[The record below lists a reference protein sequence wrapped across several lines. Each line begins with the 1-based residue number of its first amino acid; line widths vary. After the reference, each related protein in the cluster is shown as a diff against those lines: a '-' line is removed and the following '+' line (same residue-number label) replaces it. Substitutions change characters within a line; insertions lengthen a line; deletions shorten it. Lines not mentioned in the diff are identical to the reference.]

1 MSEITLYGA
10 PASLYTGRARSYLI
24 KAGLAYREIAP
35 NTRHYADAVLPKA
48 GGRRGIPTLETE
60 TGEVI
65 RDGAA
70 IIDHYEARNG
80 HRFSPTT
87 PKQRVLSR
95 LLDVIGA
102 EGLLRPGMH
111 YRWNFPEQNDDW
123 LVFNFGSGIP
133 SFLDR
138 AALTKMAM
146 ARARMAGQL
155 WGAVPEAFKIIEEL
169 YLELLEHLNAH
180 FSDQPYLL
188 GGKPSIGDFGMIAP
202 FYGHLGRD
210 PKPLSLMQEKAIRL
224 FRWVERMNRP
234 EPDVGEFD
242 VKDEAYLENDHIPD
256 TLIAVLKHL
265 AVDFVPETKAAADHI
280 NAWIDA
286 QDELPPGTVASTG
299 GSAAAGLS
307 ADRVE
312 RLRALRARGVGQA
325 TFDIRGVTIS
335 AMAQPY
341 RFYLLKRVQDE
352 HASLDE
358 AAKADVEAMLA
369 ACDMS
374 DVLGIR
380 LSRDIG
386 REDNMEIWL

>member
-1 MSEITLYGA
+1 MSKITLYGA
-10 PASLYTGRARSYLI
+10 TVSFYTGRARSYLI
-24 KAGLAYREIAP
+24 KAGLDYREIPP
-35 NTRHYADAVLPKA
+35 NTLHYRDNVLPKA
-48 GGRRGIPTLETE
+48 GGRRGVPTLETE

-70 IIDHYEARNG
+70 IIDHYEASNG

-87 PKQRVLSR
+87 PKQRILSR
-95 LLDVIGA
+95 LFDVIGA
-102 EGLLRPGMH
+102 EGLLRPGLH
-111 YRWNFPEQNDDW
+111 YRWNFPEQNHDW
-123 LVFNFGSGIP
+123 LVFGFGSLIP
-133 SFLDR
+133 SVFEAEAR
-138 AALTKMAM
+138 TKMTEMAM
-146 ARARMAGQL
+146 NRANMAGQL
-155 WGAVPEAFKIIEEL
+155 WGAVPATFKIIEEL
-169 YLELLEHLNAH
+169 YLELLELLNAH

-234 EPDVGEFD
+234 ELDVGEFG
-242 VKDEAYLENDHIPD
+242 VQDEAYLSDDNVPD

-265 AVDFVPETKAAADHI
+265 AVDFVPETKSAADLI

-286 QDELPPGTVASTG
+286 QDELPPGTVAAR
-299 GSAAAGLS
+299 SA
-307 ADRVE
+307 
-312 RLRALRARGVGQA
+312 GQA
-325 TFDIRGVTIS
+325 TFEVRGTTIS

-352 HASLDE
+352 HAALDD
-358 AAKADVEAMLA
+358 AAKIEVEAMLA
-369 ACDMS
+369 ACDMT
-374 DVLGIR
+374 DVLDIR

-386 REDNMEIWL
+386 RKNNMEVWV

>member
-1 MSEITLYGA
+1 MSKITLYGA
-10 PASLYTGRARSYLI
+10 AASFYTGRARSYLI
-24 KAGLAYREIAP
+24 KAGLDYREIPP
-35 NTRHYADAVLPKA
+35 NTLHYRDNVLPKA

-60 TGEVI
+60 TGEFI

-70 IIDHYEARNG
+70 IIDHYEASNG

-87 PKQRVLSR
+87 PKQRILSR
-95 LLDVIGA
+95 LFDVIGA

-111 YRWNFPEQNDDW
+111 YRWNFPEQNHDW
-123 LVFNFGSGIP
+123 LVFGFGSGIP
-133 SFLDR
+133 SFYDHEAR
-138 AALTKMAM
+138 TKMTDLAM
-146 ARARMAGQL
+146 KRANLMSQL
-155 WGAVPEAFKIIEEL
+155 WGAVPATFKIIEEL
-169 YLELLEHLNAH
+169 YLELLELLNAH

-234 EPDVGEFD
+234 ELDVGEFE
-242 VKDEAYLENDHIPD
+242 VQDEAYLSDDNVPD

-265 AVDFVPETKAAADHI
+265 AVDFVPETKAAADLI

-286 QDELPPGTVASTG
+286 QDELPPGTVAPG
-299 GSAAAGLS
+299 DAG
-307 ADRVE
+307 AGQGV
-312 RLRALRARGVGQA
+312 AARGVGQA
-325 TFDIRGVTIS
+325 TFEVRGTTIS

-352 HASLDE
+352 HAALDD
-358 AAKADVEAMLA
+358 AAKAEVEAMLA

-386 REDNMEIWL
+386 RENNMEVWS

>member
-1 MSEITLYGA
+1 MSKITLYGA
-10 PASLYTGRARSYLI
+10 TVSFYTGRARSYLI
-24 KAGLAYREIAP
+24 KAGLDYREIPP
-35 NTRHYADAVLPKA
+35 NTLHYRDNVLPKA
-48 GGRRGIPTLETE
+48 GGRRGVPTLETE

-70 IIDHYEARNG
+70 IIDHYEASNG

-87 PKQRVLSR
+87 PKQRILSR
-95 LLDVIGA
+95 LFDVIGA
-102 EGLLRPGMH
+102 EGLLRPGLH
-111 YRWNFPEQNDDW
+111 YRWNFPEQNHDW
-123 LVFNFGSGIP
+123 LVFGFGSLIP
-133 SFLDR
+133 SVFDR
-138 AALTKMAM
+138 EARTKMTEMAM
-146 ARARMAGQL
+146 NRANMAGQL
-155 WGAVPEAFKIIEEL
+155 WGAVPTTFKIIEEL
-169 YLELLEHLNAH
+169 YLELLELLNAH

-234 EPDVGEFD
+234 ELDVGEFG
-242 VKDEAYLENDHIPD
+242 VQDEAYLSDDNVPD

-265 AVDFVPETKAAADHI
+265 AVDFVPETKSAADLI

-286 QDELPPGTVASTG
+286 QDELPPGTVAAR
-299 GSAAAGLS
+299 SA
-307 ADRVE
+307 
-312 RLRALRARGVGQA
+312 GQA
-325 TFDIRGVTIS
+325 TFEVRGTTIS

-352 HASLDE
+352 HAALDD
-358 AAKADVEAMLA
+358 AAKAEVEAMLA
-369 ACDMS
+369 ACDMT

-386 REDNMEIWL
+386 RENNMEVWL

>member
-10 PASLYTGRARSYLI
+10 PASFYTGRARSYLI
-24 KAGLAYREIAP
+24 KAGLAYREVAP
-35 NTRHYADAVLPKA
+35 NTRHYAETVLPKA
-48 GGRRGIPTLETE
+48 GGRRGIPTIETE

-95 LLDVIGA
+95 LFDVIGA
-102 EGLLRPGMH
+102 EGLLRPGLH
-111 YRWNFPEQNDDW
+111 YRWNFPDLNHEF
-123 LVFNFGSGIP
+123 LVFHFGAAMP

-138 AALTKMAM
+138 AAMTKMAM
-146 ARARMAGQL
+146 KRANRAGQL
-155 WGAVPEAFKIIEEL
+155 WGAVPETFKIIEEL
-169 YLELLEHLNAH
+169 YLELLELLNAH
-180 FSDQPYLL
+180 FADQPYLL

-210 PKPLSLMQEKAIRL
+210 PKPLSLMQERAIRL

-234 EPDVGEFD
+234 ESDVYEFE
-242 VKDEAYLENDHIPD
+242 VQDEAYVENDHIPD

-286 QDELPPGTVASTG
+286 QEELAPG
-299 GSAAAGLS
+299 
-307 ADRVE
+307 
-312 RLRALRARGVGQA
+312 RLAERGVGQA
-325 TFDIRGVTIS
+325 TFEVRGVTIS

-341 RFYLLKRVQDE
+341 RFFLLKRVQDE
-352 HASLDE
+352 HASLDD
-358 AAKADVEAMLA
+358 AAKAEVEAMLA
-369 ACDMS
+369 ACDLS

-386 REDNMEIWL
+386 RENNREIWR

>member
-1 MSEITLYGA
+1 MSKITLYGA
-10 PASLYTGRARSYLI
+10 PSSFYTGRARSYLI
-24 KAGLAYREIAP
+24 KAGLAYREIPP
-35 NTRHYADAVLPKA
+35 NTLHYRDNVLPKA

-70 IIDHYEARNG
+70 IIDHYEAKNG

-111 YRWNFPEQNDDW
+111 YRFNFPEQNDDW

-146 ARARMAGQL
+146 ARARNMCQL

-210 PKPLSLMQEKAIRL
+210 PKPLSLMQEKATRL

-286 QDELPPGTVASTG
+286 QDELPPGTVH
-299 GSAAAGLS
+299 GLLV
-307 ADRVE
+307 VE
-312 RLRALRARGVGQA
+312 LYLEDLAARGVGQA

-352 HASLDE
+352 HASLDD
-358 AAKADVEAMLA
+358 AAKAEVEAMLA

-386 REDNMEIWL
+386 RENNMEVWS